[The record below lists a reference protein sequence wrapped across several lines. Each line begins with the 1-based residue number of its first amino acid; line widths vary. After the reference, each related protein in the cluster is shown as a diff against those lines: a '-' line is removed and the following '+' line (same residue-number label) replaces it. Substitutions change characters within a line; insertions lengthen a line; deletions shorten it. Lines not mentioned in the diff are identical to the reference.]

1 LRSSLSDLQ
10 IRKAKPKDKSYKLQD
25 GGGMYL
31 LITPAGGKLWRIDY
45 RFAGRRKTLSIGP
58 YPVIPLAEARE
69 KLLKVKQWLASGI
82 DPGAEKKRLQGLD
95 EGASFSE
102 AALSWYE
109 EKKPTWSE
117 THAARLKRY
126 LEIDLFPSIG
136 RRSISSIQSSELE
149 IELKRIAIRSP
160 ETAAKVKTACHG
172 IWNHAIRKGWT
183 QADPLAV
190 LQGILPPVHH
200 KHMAALTDPRAV
212 GALMRAIDGFD
223 GHFVTKCALR
233 LAPLVFVRPGEL
245 RKAEWTEIDLKRAK
259 WNIPAEKMK
268 MREPH
273 LVPLARQ
280 AVEVFDAIQPLTG
293 RGKYVFPCRR
303 SENQPMSNMAINAA
317 LRRMGYSKEEIT
329 GHGFRAMART
339 LLQEVLRF
347 SPDAIEAQLAHVV
360 PDRLGRAYNR
370 TTHLEERTRM
380 MQAWADYL
388 DGLKA
393 EKA

>member
-1 LRSSLSDLQ
+1 
-10 IRKAKPKDKSYKLQD
+10 
-25 GGGMYL
+25 
-31 LITPAGGKLWRIDY
+31 
-45 RFAGRRKTLSIGP
+45 
-58 YPVIPLAEARE
+58 
-69 KLLKVKQWLASGI
+69 
-82 DPGAEKKRLQGLD
+82 
-95 EGASFSE
+95 
-102 AALSWYE
+102 
-109 EKKPTWSE
+109 
-117 THAARLKRY
+117 
-126 LEIDLFPSIG
+126 
-136 RRSISSIQSSELE
+136 
-149 IELKRIAIRSP
+149 
-160 ETAAKVKTACHG
+160 
-172 IWNHAIRKGWT
+172 
-183 QADPLAV
+183 
-190 LQGILPPVHH
+190 
-200 KHMAALTDPRAV
+200 MAALTDPRAV